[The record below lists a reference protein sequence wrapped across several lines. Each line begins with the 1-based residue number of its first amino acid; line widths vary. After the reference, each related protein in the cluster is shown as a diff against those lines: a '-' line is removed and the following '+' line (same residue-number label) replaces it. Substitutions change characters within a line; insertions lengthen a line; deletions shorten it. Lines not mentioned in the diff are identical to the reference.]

1 MRTLPLLVLAPLI
14 AATLPG
20 QAPAQPQKKKSDEEF
35 VKEKPAVGDKLP
47 ALTVY
52 TPDGKEVKTSDLRG
66 RYVVLTFGC
75 LT

>member
-1 MRTLPLLVLAPLI
+1 MKTLPLLGLGLLV
-14 AATLPG
+14 AATLAG

-47 ALTVY
+47 DLTVY
-52 TPDGKEVKTSDLRG
+52 APDGKEVKTSDLRG